1 MNRRL
6 RTIIAAVENGDR
18 VLLAAMAVLLFL
30 GSIVVYGT
38 GAYRNPGS
46 GSILGQ
52 HFMISKHV
60 FMIGVGLLLMLTL
73 ANLNY
78 SLLRWR
84 WLNWSALVMSLAL
97 MVLTLVQGDGH
108 QINRWVTV
116 LGFSFQPVELAKMA
130 VIFFLADSWA
140 DAVKQDRLGW
150 REVWPALAFGAL
162 PLFYVLFEQPNFG
175 NLLTMGLVILAM
187 LLVTGFPWRR
197 MAVAVAVPLGGAVGA
212 YLVSSKL
219 QTRFGEWFLGWRGGS
234 FGYQVDQSIMG
245 MGAGGPL
252 GLGVGKGHNKFN
264 FLPEAH
270 TDFIYSVLGEEM
282 GLWGTL
288 LVIAALMVFVWRGY
302 VIAARASEPFGRMVA
317 TGLTTSLAVYGV
329 FNIAMVTGLFPV
341 VGVPL
346 PFVSFGGTAM
356 VMALAAVG
364 ILLNID
370 QMSTIINLRKQ
381 RARDRSTFFMDY
393 PA

>member
-6 RTIIAAVENGDR
+6 RNIIAAVESGDR
-18 VLLAAMAVLLFL
+18 VLLLAVGMLLFL
-30 GSIVVYGT
+30 GSFVVYGAGT
-38 GAYRNPGS
+38 YNNPGG

-52 HFMISKHV
+52 HFLISKHI
-60 FMIGVGLLLMLTL
+60 FMIGVGLLMMLVL

-78 SLLRWR
+78 HLLRRR
-84 WLNWSALVMSLAL
+84 WLNWPALAVTLGL
-97 MVLTLVQGDGH
+97 MMMTLVQGDG
-108 QINRWVTV
+108 QEINRWVTV

-130 VIFFLADSWA
+130 VILFLADRWTVA
-140 DAVKQDRLGW
+140 AQLGKLGW
-150 REVWPALAFGAL
+150 RQVLAALGSGAL
-162 PLFYVLFEQPNFG
+162 PLFYVLFKQPNFG

-197 MAVAVAVPLGGAVGA
+197 MAVAVTIPLAGAVVTF
-212 YLVSSKL
+212 LISSKL
-219 QTRFGEWFLGWRGGS
+219 QTRFGEWYQGWQGNG

-252 GLGVGKGHNKFN
+252 GMGLGEGHNKFN

-288 LVIAALMVFVWRGY
+288 TVIAALMLFVWRGY
-302 VIAARASEPFGRMVA
+302 AIAARASEPFGRMVA
-317 TGLTTSLAVYGV
+317 TGLTTSIAVYGI

-356 VMALAAVG
+356 VAALAAVG

-370 QMSTIINLRKQ
+370 HMSAIISLNNQ
-381 RARDRSTFFMDY
+381 RARDRSRIL
-393 PA
+393 

>member
-6 RTIIAAVENGDR
+6 RTIIAAVESGDR
-18 VLLAAMAVLLFL
+18 ILLLAVGLLLFL
-30 GSIVVYGT
+30 GSFVVYGAGT
-38 GAYRNPGS
+38 YRNAGG

-52 HFMISKHV
+52 HFLISKHI
-60 FMIGVGLLLMLTL
+60 FMIGVGLLMLLIL

-78 SLLRWR
+78 HLLRRR
-84 WLNWSALVMSLAL
+84 WLNWPALGSTLVL
-97 MVLTLVQGDGH
+97 MFLTLAQSDGH
-108 QINRWVTV
+108 EINRWVTV

-140 DAVKQDRLGW
+140 NPVKQSRLGW
-150 REVWPALAFGAL
+150 RQVGLALALSVL
-162 PLFYVLFEQPNFG
+162 PLFFVLFKQPNFG

-197 MAVAVAVPLGGAVGA
+197 MAVAVAVPMVGAVGA

-219 QTRFGEWFLGWRGGS
+219 QTRFGEWYQGWQGRS

-252 GLGVGKGHNKFN
+252 GLGVGEGHNKFN

-288 LVIAALMVFVWRGY
+288 LVITALMLFVWRGY
-302 VIAARASEPFGRMVA
+302 TIAARASDPFGRMVA
-317 TGLTTSLAVYGV
+317 TGLTTSIAVYGV

-356 VMALAAVG
+356 VAALAAVG

-370 QMSTIINLRKQ
+370 HMSAIISLNNQ
-381 RARDRSTFFMDY
+381 RARDRSRII
-393 PA
+393 